1 MFQFVH
7 MNSYS
12 RTLSKKASHHKWNAR
27 DIVNEATRVPGCF
40 DKNITDP
47 QPPIHVYGKSI
58 DELLGTLDTW
68 ADGTKDAL
76 GRATRKDAVC
86 LLAGVFSVP
95 DGTPPEQWNKVKAD
109 AIAWAIDK
117 YGDRLETVLEHTDEE
132 NPHCHFFVVPRPGE
146 AFEVVHEGRAAVK
159 AFVAAGGEK
168 KKSNDV
174 YRGAMRVVQD
184 EYYNAVGAPNG
195 MTRIGPGK
203 RRLSRAEWHLEQ
215 QQAKA
220 IAAQHARAQE
230 LEEAAGKTI
239 SEAMA
244 KGGQIELDAVEKFE
258 TLKQKAK
265 TFREVAI
272 EEAEG
277 IKTKALEEADR
288 IVKTAETTG
297 FERGLTAFGALPW
310 VQKASRFL
318 STVTKERDG
327 LKVERDQLREQLKNE
342 VKEHRGLKEKAR
354 KWLDGFNELTGL
366 KPKFEKA
373 LEDVTVLKR
382 QTKELDKL
390 KVDKAELA
398 SDLHSARHRIGYLE
412 ERVKEL
418 DPPPSSEVA
427 SNEKAPSRGPRYEED
442 VTLG

>member
-12 RTLSKKASHHKWNAR
+12 RTLSKKASHAKWNAQ

-184 EYYNAVGAPNG
+184 EYYEAVGAPNG

-239 SEAMA
+239 SEAMT
-244 KGGQIELDAVEKFE
+244 KGGQIEQDGLQKYES
-258 TLKQKAK
+258 LKQKARVLK
-265 TFREVAI
+265 DGAI
-272 EEAEG
+272 AEATE
-277 IKTKALEEADR
+277 IKNKAIEEADR

-327 LKVERDQLREQLKNE
+327 LKVERDQLREQLQNE
-342 VKEHRGLKEKAR
+342 VKEHRGLKAKAR

-373 LEDVTVLKR
+373 QEDVEILKR
-382 QTKELDKL
+382 QNKELDKI
-390 KVDKAELA
+390 KVEKAELA
-398 SDLHSARHRIGYLE
+398 SDLHSAKQRMGFLE
-412 ERVKEL
+412 ERLKEL
-418 DPPPSSEVA
+418 EPPRPNDVA
-427 SNEKAPSRGPRYEED
+427 TNEKAPRKGLDHDSI
-442 VTLG
+442 TLG

>member
-47 QPPIHVYGKSI
+47 QPPTHVYGKSI
-58 DELLGTLDTW
+58 DELLGTLDAW

-95 DGTPPEQWNKVKAD
+95 DGTPLEQWGKVKAD

-184 EYYNAVGAPNG
+184 EYYEAVGAPNG

-220 IAAQHARAQE
+220 IAAQHTRAQE

-244 KGGQIELDAVEKFE
+244 KGGQIERDGLQKFE
-258 TLKQKAK
+258 ELKGKARTL
-265 TFREVAI
+265 RDGAI
-272 EEAEG
+272 EEAAG

-288 IVKTAETTG
+288 IVKTAEATG

-327 LKVERDQLREQLKNE
+327 LKVERDQLREKLKHHVE
-342 VKEHRGLKEKAR
+342 AHRGFRAQAR
-354 KWLDGFNELTGL
+354 KWFDGFNELTGI

-373 LEDVTVLKR
+373 LEDVTILKR

-418 DPPPSSEVA
+418 EPPRPNDVA
-427 SNEKAPSRGPRYEED
+427 TNEKAPRKGLDHDSI
-442 VTLG
+442 TLG

>member
-12 RTLSKKASHHKWNAR
+12 RTLSKKASHAKWNAQ

-47 QPPIHVYGKSI
+47 QPPKHVYGKSI
-58 DELLGTLDTW
+58 DELLGTLDSW
-68 ADGTKDAL
+68 ADGTKDAR

-95 DGTPPEQWNKVKAD
+95 DGTPPEDWEKVKAD
-109 AIAWAIDK
+109 AIAWAVDK

-168 KKSNDV
+168 KKSNEV

-184 EYYNAVGAPNG
+184 EYYEAVGAPNG

-220 IAAQHARAQE
+220 IGAQHTRAQE
-230 LEEAAGKTI
+230 LEEAASKTI
-239 SEAMA
+239 SAAIA
-244 KGGQIELDAVEKFE
+244 KGGQIEQDAVQKFE
-258 TLKQKAK
+258 ILKQKAQ

-272 EEAEG
+272 EEATA

-288 IVKTAETTG
+288 VVKAAETTG

-318 STVTKERDG
+318 STVTKERDV
-327 LKVERDQLREQLKNE
+327 LKVERDQLREQLKHQVE
-342 VKEHRGLKEKAR
+342 EHRGFRAKAK
-354 KWLDGFNELTGL
+354 KWFDGFNELTGI

-373 LEDVTVLKR
+373 LEDVAILKR
-382 QTKELDKL
+382 QTKELDNI

-418 DPPPSSEVA
+418 DPPRPSEVA
-427 SNEKAPSRGPRYEED
+427 TNEKAPVRGPRHDD

>member
-12 RTLSKKASHHKWNAR
+12 RTLSKKATHAKWNAQ

-40 DKNITDP
+40 DKNISNP
-47 QPPIHVYGKSI
+47 QPPTHVYGQSI
-58 DELLGTLDTW
+58 DELLGTLDAW
-68 ADGTKDAL
+68 ADGTKDAR

-95 DGTPPEQWNKVKAD
+95 EGTPPEQWEKVRSD
-109 AIAWAIDK
+109 AIAWAVDK
-117 YGDRLETVLEHTDEE
+117 YGDRLKTVIEHTDER

-168 KKSNDV
+168 KKSNEV

-184 EYYNAVGAPNG
+184 EYYEAVGAPNG

-215 QQAKA
+215 QQAQA
-220 IAAQHARAQE
+220 IAAQHTRAQE
-230 LEEAAGKTI
+230 LEQAAEKTI
-239 SEAMA
+239 TEAMA
-244 KGGQIELDAVEKFE
+244 KGGQIEQDGLQKYES
-258 TLKQKAK
+258 LKQKARALK
-265 TFREVAI
+265 DGAIAEATEIKNKAI
-272 EEAEG
+272 EEA
-277 IKTKALEEADR
+277 DR
-288 IVKTAETTG
+288 VVKTAETTG

-310 VQKASRFL
+310 VQKATRFL
-318 STVTKERDG
+318 SSVTKERDG
-327 LKVERDQLREQLKNE
+327 LKVERDQLREQLKHKVE
-342 VKEHRGLKEKAR
+342 VHRGFRAQAK
-354 KWLDGFNELTGL
+354 KWFDGFNELTGI
-366 KPKFEKA
+366 KPRFEKA
-373 LEDVTVLKR
+373 LEDVAILKR
-382 QTKELDKL
+382 QTKELDKI

-398 SDLHSARHRIGYLE
+398 SDLHSAKQRMGFLE

-418 DPPPSSEVA
+418 EPPRPNDVA
-427 SNEKAPSRGPRYEED
+427 TNEKAPRKGLDHDSI
-442 VTLG
+442 TLG